1 MIKRL
6 AGGLLCAALL
16 TGHCAAQ
23 TRPLTTAMPCAAIS
37 ALVAARGA
45 IVLGTGPYTYD
56 RYVSNAGACGIGQT
70 TEPAFERSADSA
82 QCFVGYRCRG
92 RANEAGRGN

>member
-1 MIKRL
+1 MVKRIAL
-6 AGGLLCAALL
+6 ALLCLGLAA
-16 TGHCAAQ
+16 GEAAAQ
-23 TRPLTTAMPCAAIS
+23 TRPLTTALPCAAVS
-37 ALVAARGA
+37 ALVTARGA

-56 RYVSNAGACGIGQT
+56 RYVSNAGECGIGQT
-70 TEPAFERSADSA
+70 TEPAFERAADNA